1 MLLSLAIG
9 LMGQQIKN
17 RVASV
22 SRALGMGGESS
33 NEEIVKRWGLIEFRE
48 S

>member
-33 NEEIVKRWGLIEFRE
+33 NEEIVKR
-48 S
+48 